1 MKGAYIFVLTLD
13 SFVELQLS
21 RTRWELNP
29 GTYAYIGSGMGNLE
43 KRVERHF
50 SSDKRLRWHIDYLT
64 CYGKPLFAILIPL
77 CSKLWFCA
85 TLPGTFI
92 YDISRSCFDSN
103 RWCFNK
109 ASYYNK
115 RCNGNSNLSN
125 SSDSRAASTEPS
137 NTWRYHRG
145 YETHSQ

>member
-1 MKGAYIFVLTLD
+1 MKGSYIFVLTLD

-64 CYGKPLFAILIPL
+64 CYGKPLFAILIP
-77 CSKLWFCA
+77 SKERIEEKISL
-85 TLPGTFI
+85 TFQ
-92 YDISRSCFDSN
+92 SHFSCVEGFG
-103 RWCFNK
+103 
-109 ASYYNK
+109 ASDLK
-115 RCNGNSNLSN
+115 VMSNLYIIDDFQKFSEVVIYFL
-125 SSDSRAASTEPS
+125 TQGGEKP
-137 NTWRYHRG
+137 
-145 YETHSQ
+145 